1 MLRRINKHHMVHTH
15 HHHTRRHLSP
25 NNMNATNY
33 SIITDLTPNLEST
46 DVIVPSVAAAT
57 SSKPTSNKKQIKIDW
72 TVSGNFIR
80 LFFLF
85 CFRFLIEIFTN

>member
-33 SIITDLTPNLEST
+33 SIITDLTPNPEST
-46 DVIVPSVAAAT
+46 DVTVPSVAAAAAAT
-57 SSKPTSNKKQIKIDW
+57 SSKPTSNKKPIKIDW
-72 TVSGNFIR
+72 TVRGYFIR
-80 LFFLF
+80 LHIFVLF
-85 CFRFLIEIFTN
+85 